1 LDDNQPDIVVC
12 TDKDANELNALS
24 RVRRSERIMIE
35 AHTGMIDHWIQVR
48 RTTNVLR
55 RFIAKFDMHRLQ
67 RAVSRFDVLIA
78 LTEDDAKCWNP
89 YVKTTVIPNFY
100 SCQPKRNTALMTEK
114 KRVISVGRLNYQK
127 GQDLLLQAWV
137 IVEARHPDWHL
148 DIYGDGE
155 EKESLNV
162 QRLALNLKNVVIHPS
177 TTEIYDEYIQ
187 SDFLVCSS
195 RWESFGLIIIE
206 AMSSGIPVVS
216 FDCDNGPRNIITDA
230 EDGLLAKNG
239 SIEDLAAK
247 MIQMIEQPSRRQQM
261 GTKALRNV
269 ERFKEDVVFK
279 EYLELYRQYV

>member
-1 LDDNQPDIVVC
+1 MSVRIIQGLMRSLSLSDE
-12 TDKDANELNALS
+12 ELYDLIIFDLEN
-24 RVRRSERIMIE
+24 
-35 AHTGMIDHWIQVR
+35 GM
-48 RTTNVLR
+48 T
-55 RFIAKFDMHRLQ
+55 KFDL
-67 RAVSRFDVLIA
+67 A
-78 LTEDDAKCWNP
+78 
-89 YVKTTVIPNFY
+89 
-100 SCQPKRNTALMTEK
+100 
-114 KRVISVGRLNYQK
+114 
-127 GQDLLLQAWV
+127 
-137 IVEARHPDWHL
+137 